1 MPVAT
6 VGVAFQRATKE
17 RPELAM
23 LGRDKAPES
32 IHGVYL
38 AANVIY
44 ATLLGQSTKGLPYY
58 PTGVSA
64 EEAALPPGPRL

>member
-1 MPVAT
+1 
-6 VGVAFQRATKE
+6 
-17 RPELAM
+17 M